1 MNNSVQPSFSIDSVL
16 ANLTE
21 STEID
26 CSEDGIQFSEM
37 IQKYQNEA
45 HTIQSILNTL
55 YQQIDKSLTP
65 KSQKNSH
72 TSNISV
78 PTAAIDEIQE
88 RLRALEKENEEL
100 SIQMKRFAA
109 MSDISSFQINNS
121 KQFNQSQQSYKLN
134 SSVFS
139 SNISHPASIDISKEY
154 QNNDSY
160 WESKYKELLNE
171 NKKLSKELI
180 KQKEINEELT
190 NQQSTLL
197 SKLCS
202 ITHFVEKKETDKITQ
217 IEEIIAHLS
226 NYVDL
231 YNSQREIVHAAF
243 FEISNNKQKINEILN
258 SFKNELLNIRL
269 QTMRQI
275 RNPKDILYSTQSD
288 NSSEFSKRFISK
300 SSKETIFKGNSK
312 FSTVFTQPDLKSV
325 PSLVI
330 QGCEELIDSVSSHF
344 TGITKIPINEIINNP
359 REFTR
364 YINLIR
370 SHLDMNVQ
378 SLKTENKNLTQDLSL
393 ANNKIRLSTVSPE
406 IQNTI
411 KNVMSAINKVS
422 KEMQN
427 EHKEL
432 IAQLDN

>member
-269 QTMRQI
+269 QTMRHI

-300 SSKETIFKGNSK
+300 SSNETIFKGNSK

>member
-202 ITHFVEKKETDKITQ
+202 ITHFVEKKETDKNTQ

>member
-88 RLRALEKENEEL
+88 RLRVLEKENEEL

-171 NKKLSKELI
+171 NKKLSKELV

-226 NYVDL
+226 NYVDS

-275 RNPKDILYSTQSD
+275 RNPKD
-288 NSSEFSKRFISK
+288 NSSKFSKRFISK
-300 SSKETIFKGNSK
+300 SSNETISKGNSK
-312 FSTVFTQPDLKSV
+312 FSTVSTQPDLKSV

-422 KEMQN
+422 REMQN